1 MLSACKKEV
10 LCGMAYL
17 LKADLC
23 GMAYLQKEV
32 LCGMALSAD
41 LAKDIEMRG
50 RDGEWLQSEMK
61 LI

>member
-1 MLSACKKEV
+1 
-10 LCGMAYL
+10 MAYL

-23 GMAYLQKEV
+23 GTAYFQKEV

-50 RDGEWLQSEMK
+50 RDGEWLQSEIK

>member
-1 MLSACKKEV
+1 
-10 LCGMAYL
+10 MAYL

-50 RDGEWLQSEMK
+50 RDGEWLQSEIK